1 MNYNEILL
9 HPLFQNCSASTIQSL
24 MNQTKL
30 HIRSFHSNT
39 VVHRQDES
47 ISYLGLLL
55 HGTISIERTDIHGNL
70 LTIATLKKNDILGG
84 HLVFCTDGTT
94 SGDIITKS
102 DSRMLMID
110 RETILDLCQKDRHF
124 LHVYLQQLSENT
136 QRLSRKIQ
144 ETAQKTIR
152 DQLIFELRKQYIK
165 SGETTIRLPIN
176 KKQLAQS
183 FGVART
189 SVSRA
194 LKKLVDEQSIELD
207 GRRITIK
214 NQNWIIQWLS
224 ER

>member
-30 HIRSFHSNT
+30 HIRSFRSNT

-136 QRLSRKIQ
+136 QRLSQKIQ

-165 SGETTIRLPIN
+165 SGETTIRLPIS

>member
-1 MNYNEILL
+1 
-9 HPLFQNCSASTIQSL
+9 
-24 MNQTKL
+24 
-30 HIRSFHSNT
+30 
-39 VVHRQDES
+39 
-47 ISYLGLLL
+47 
-55 HGTISIERTDIHGNL
+55 
-70 LTIATLKKNDILGG
+70 
-84 HLVFCTDGTT
+84 
-94 SGDIITKS
+94 
-102 DSRMLMID
+102 MLMID